1 MTRERINQVK
11 RVCNTHSAE
20 PSLLTIVSGTIAAA
34 AIINEFIAVFTA
46 KKGFE
51 LAVEISAS

>member
-11 RVCNTHSAE
+11 RVCNTLSAE
-20 PSLLTIVSGTIAAA
+20 PSLLTIVSAIAAA

-51 LAVEISAS
+51 LVGEISAS

>member
-11 RVCNTHSAE
+11 ES
-20 PSLLTIVSGTIAAA
+20 
-34 AIINEFIAVFTA
+34 AIINEFIAVFAA

-51 LAVEISAS
+51 PAGGISAS